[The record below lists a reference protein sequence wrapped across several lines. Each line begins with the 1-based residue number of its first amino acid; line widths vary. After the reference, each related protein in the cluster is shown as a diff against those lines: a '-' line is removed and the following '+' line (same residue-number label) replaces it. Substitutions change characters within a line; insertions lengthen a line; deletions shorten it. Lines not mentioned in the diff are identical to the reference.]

1 MDKLT
6 WQNTEMPIGETI
18 CFSFGNDFEIGFAD
32 DLGCM
37 NNCDGEYVC
46 DTIDVNNW
54 AKVA

>member
-1 MDKLT
+1 MDKLN
-6 WQNTEMPIGETI
+6 WQNTEMLIGETI
-18 CFSFGNDFEIGFAD
+18 CFSFGSNFEIGYAD

-46 DTIDVNNW
+46 DTIDVNSW

>member
-1 MDKLT
+1 MDKLI
-6 WQNTEMPIGETI
+6 WQNT
-18 CFSFGNDFEIGFAD
+18 EIGFAD

-46 DTIDVNNW
+46 DTIDVNSW

>member
-1 MDKLT
+1 MD
-6 WQNTEMPIGETI
+6 WQNIEMPIGETI
-18 CFSFGNDFEIGFAD
+18 FEIGYAD

-46 DTIDVNNW
+46 DVIDVNSW

>member
-1 MDKLT
+1 MDKLD

-18 CFSFGNDFEIGFAD
+18 CFSFGNNFEIGYVD

-46 DTIDVNNW
+46 DVIDENSW